1 MLKLD
6 SRRLRQALWLG
17 WAAATGLA
25 QAADVALN
33 LTQPDRY
40 AMRRVDVQRVD
51 GSPLAGVRHIA
62 GFDAV
67 SRNFTLEVPGKGMV
81 PLAAHD
87 LKALVFEQIPARGS
101 PMVQACVAT
110 VLAKK
115 GATKQLTLRANAMRI
130 EEENLVVD
138 NSALPPLPT
147 ANDRAEVLLI
157 TYDPAVAS
165 FSVTVQVVNYEVQSG
180 NCGTNGAPSGKAL
193 P

>member
-6 SRRLRQALWLG
+6 SRGLRQALWLG
-17 WAAATGLA
+17 WALATGMA

-51 GSPLAGVRHIA
+51 GSSLAGVRHIA

-81 PLAAHD
+81 PLAASD

-110 VLAKK
+110 VLAQK
-115 GATKQLTLRANAMRI
+115 GATQQLTLRADAMRI
-130 EEENLVVD
+130 EEESLVVD

-147 ANDRAEVLLI
+147 ANDRAEVLRI
-157 TYDPAVAS
+157 TYDPALAS

-180 NCGTNGAPSGKAL
+180 NCGTNGATSGKAL